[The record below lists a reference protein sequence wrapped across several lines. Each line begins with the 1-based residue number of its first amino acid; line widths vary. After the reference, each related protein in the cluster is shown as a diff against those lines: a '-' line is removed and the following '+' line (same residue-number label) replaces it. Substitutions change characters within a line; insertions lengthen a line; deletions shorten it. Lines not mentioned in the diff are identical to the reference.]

1 MSMVRTVMAAA
12 GISIFVAAAAVNMSH
27 SLPDPPEE
35 YRPRIQKECILAKE
49 DADMLFLHEHQ
60 KETPEDAQ
68 RYLYTESRGKQ

>member
-35 YRPRIQKECILAKE
+35 YRPRIQKMCLRAKE

-60 KETPEDAQ
+60 VPEDVK
-68 RYLYTESRGKQ
+68 RYMYTESRGKQ

>member
-35 YRPRIQKECILAKE
+35 YRPRIQKKCLQAKE

-60 KETPEDAQ
+60 KEVPEGVK
-68 RYLYTESRGKQ
+68 RYMYTESRGKQ